1 MPTMMAKVR
10 VHRVASTP
18 RPATISMTP
27 TMYMKVRPLNGSI
40 DANAGAMYFDQS
52 TSKLVN
58 LSRPA
63 TMGTIPNT
71 SFKVAKT
78 LLAVVVSRVRSAASD
93 MTTSISKP
101 TMFESVSGMGS
112 PERPRRRA
120 VARR

>member
-1 MPTMMAKVR
+1 
-10 VHRVASTP
+10 
-18 RPATISMTP
+18 MTP

-52 TSKLVN
+52 TSKLAN

-78 LLAVVVSRVRSAASD
+78 LLAVVDHRVRSAASD

-101 TMFESVSGMGS
+101 RMFESV
-112 PERPRRRA
+112 PELARPAPHGTRA
-120 VARR
+120 VARRQLGAGRLDVPRRDA